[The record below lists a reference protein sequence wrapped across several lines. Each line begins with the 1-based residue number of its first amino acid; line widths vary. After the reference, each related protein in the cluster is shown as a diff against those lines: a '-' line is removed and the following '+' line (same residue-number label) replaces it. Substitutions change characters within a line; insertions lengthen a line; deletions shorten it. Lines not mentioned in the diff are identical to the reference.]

1 MGLLGTGNGV
11 NRTFTAA
18 TAKAV
23 GARAGSTMSGHL
35 ARMAKK
41 GANRRRRVVKPRHS
55 PPRRPTNASPVVLGT
70 KFGIY

>member
-18 TAKAV
+18 TARAV
-23 GARAGSTMSGHL
+23 GAGAGSTMSGHL
-35 ARMAKK
+35 AKMAKK
-41 GANRRRRVVKPRHS
+41 GANRRRRGVKPSHS
-55 PPRRPTNASPVVLGT
+55 PPRLRTKASSAVFGT